1 MDKWKIRKIRKE
13 VKQYD
18 DGSALSF
25 LELLD
30 LLEYDIL
37 HFHERGHYFYL
48 LQVLTLL
55 SEKVDTIA
63 FDTALYERI
72 QNIRVNIK
80 KILLNKKMK
89 EKNRVTYSLLKKIL
103 GKIEILS
110 LTCNDF
116 IDHKYD
122 GSKMELLYGT

>member
-37 HFHERGHYFYL
+37 HFHEKGHYFYL

-116 IDHKYD
+116 Y
-122 GSKMELLYGT
+122 

>member
-37 HFHERGHYFYL
+37 HFHEKD
-48 LQVLTLL
+48 LQYRK
-55 SEKVDTIA
+55 SEKEG
-63 FDTALYERI
+63 YEWNFQR
-72 QNIRVNIK
+72 
-80 KILLNKKMK
+80 L
-89 EKNRVTYSLLKKIL
+89 
-103 GKIEILS
+103 
-110 LTCNDF
+110 
-116 IDHKYD
+116 
-122 GSKMELLYGT
+122 